1 MEEKKKPHLSQRLS
15 EQFRRAVTRYL
26 LVETELA
33 PADVG
38 IVFGSNSREA
48 LAVRMAGLYHKGL
61 VKTVIVSGGFK
72 GRFPKTEA
80 EDISLRLKQLGV
92 PAEKILVENQ
102 ARNSGENVIFSRILA
117 GRKLGLGNVR
127 SVIAVGNITASRRF
141 LMTIKR
147 NWPEVKAMIAPV
159 NIYGV
164 SKKNWHMDEKF
175 AGHVLREY
183 RKIPHYKA
191 LDYIREVDIERIN
204 AYARTKRLNNRP
216 R

>member
-1 MEEKKKPHLSQRLS
+1 MIVS
-15 EQFRRAVTRYL
+15 
-26 LVETELA
+26 
-33 PADVG
+33 VG
-38 IVFGSNSREA
+38 TD
-48 LAVRMAGLYHKGL
+48 L
-61 VKTVIVSGGFK
+61 VKIARIEQALNRWGQGF
-72 GRFPKTEA
+72 
-80 EDISLRLKQLGV
+80 
-92 PAEKILVENQ
+92 AEKILVENQ